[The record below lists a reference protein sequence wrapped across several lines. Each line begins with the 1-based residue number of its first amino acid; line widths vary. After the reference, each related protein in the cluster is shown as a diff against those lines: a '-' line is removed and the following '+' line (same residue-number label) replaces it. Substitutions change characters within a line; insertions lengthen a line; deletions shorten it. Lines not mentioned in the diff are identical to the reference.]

1 MRLKKLLAAGAALAM
16 AGGVMLAVPASATSG
31 GNTEGCTPGFWKNHT
46 EWKSYDDGTSDTAD
60 DNDPDTTLSH
70 MLRSPNGFGEDYTF
84 PAVYGDLGDVT
95 MLDALSQGGGSTLRG
110 AANNLMRHGVAAYLN
125 ADAGIDY
132 PYRRYTP
139 GVNGEEPL
147 VNLIQG
153 ALDSQKRKQILSLKN
168 DLAAANELGCPLS

>member
-16 AGGVMLAVPASATSG
+16 AGGVFLAVPANATTG

-46 EWKSYDDGTSDTAD
+46 DWKSYDDGVDETAD
-60 DNDPDTTLSH
+60 DNYPDTTLSH

-84 PAVYGDLGDVT
+84 PAVYGDLGSVT
-95 MLDALSQGGGSTLRG
+95 MLAALSQGGGSDLRG
-110 AANNLMRHGVAAYLN
+110 AANNLMRHAVAAYLN

-132 PYRRYTP
+132 PFRRYTT

-147 VNLIQG
+147 VDLIQG
-153 ALDSQKRKQILSLKN
+153 ALNSEKRKKILSLKN